1 MKRFRA
7 VDGRLVTA
15 KVTEEQAAENELL
28 KLTAIVMPLL
38 VIVLFAACS
47 GMI

>member
-1 MKRFRA
+1 MKKFRA
-7 VDGRLVTA
+7 ADGRLVTA

-28 KLTAIVMPLL
+28 GLVSIVMPLM